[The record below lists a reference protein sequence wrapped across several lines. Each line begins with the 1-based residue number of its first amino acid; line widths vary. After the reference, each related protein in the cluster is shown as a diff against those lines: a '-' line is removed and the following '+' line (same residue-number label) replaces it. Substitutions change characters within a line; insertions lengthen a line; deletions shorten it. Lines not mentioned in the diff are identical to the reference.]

1 MLNISRKL
9 RTSIKTRKIPSKP
22 GRTKERK
29 KKIEMMKGT
38 SSSWQEAESKE
49 RLAESGFKLY
59 YKAAVIQT
67 VWYYHTYK
75 KKKRINETG

>member
-1 MLNISRKL
+1 
-9 RTSIKTRKIPSKP
+9 
-22 GRTKERK
+22 
-29 KKIEMMKGT
+29 MMKGT

-75 KKKRINETG
+75 KKKYKSMELDKPMQLWSPNV